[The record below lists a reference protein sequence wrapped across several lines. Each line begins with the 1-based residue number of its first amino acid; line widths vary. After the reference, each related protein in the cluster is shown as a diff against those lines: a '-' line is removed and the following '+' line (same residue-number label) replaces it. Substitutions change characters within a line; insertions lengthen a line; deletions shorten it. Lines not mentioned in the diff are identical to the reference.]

1 MKQNIYI
8 LLVSFLVIGCSEH
21 IPSKY
26 QSLEKGLYA
35 EIQTNKGDVLIEL
48 YTEDAPMTVANFVS
62 LAEGTNT
69 QVTDSIQGKKYFDG
83 IRFHRVVNNFIIQGG
98 DPTETGRGT
107 AGYRFGD
114 EFTKDKSG
122 KLLHIHGDAG
132 MLSMANGGPE
142 SNGSQFFI
150 THKAIPHLDGKHTV
164 FGKTV
169 INTLQLN
176 SLKKQIKDS
185 LKLKQSINSLRMSVV
200 NSIEQF
206 DTMHTVKIIRLG
218 SKAKAFKAGEV
229 FDNELIKYAESKKDR
244 KKKEKDADEV
254 RFSKYLENRTTFLAK
269 MNESKAVKTESGLRI
284 LKLKTNPSGKKVV
297 TNKPIKSH
305 FTLYIADGKKIQ
317 STLDSGVPFVFQLD
331 DAEKP
336 MITGFKEGAATLR
349 VGEKA
354 RLFIPY
360 YIGFGEAK
368 YGPFPAKSDLVFEVE
383 ILEIG
388 E

>member
-1 MKQNIYI
+1 MKKIIYT
-8 LLVSFLVIGCSEH
+8 LVVSFLIIGCST
-21 IPSKY
+21 PAKY
-26 QSLEKGLYA
+26 KELKEGLYA
-35 EIQTNKGDVLIEL
+35 EIQTNKGDVLLEL
-48 YTEDAPMTVANFVS
+48 YAEDVPMTVANFVS

-69 QVTDSIQGKKYFDG
+69 KVTDSIKGKKYYNG

-114 EFTKDKSG
+114 EFTKDKNG

-132 MLSMANGGPE
+132 MLSMANGGPG

-150 THKAIPHLDGKHTV
+150 THRAIPHLDGKHTV

-176 SLKKQIKDS
+176 ELKQHVKDSVKLKK
-185 LKLKQSINSLRMSVV
+185 SIDSLRMSVV
-200 NSIEQF
+200 NSIAEL
-206 DTMHTVKIIRLG
+206 DTIHTVKIIRLG
-218 SKAKAFKAGEV
+218 SKATSFEAAEV
-229 FDNELIKYAESKKDR
+229 FDNELIKYAKGQKNR
-244 KKKEKDADEV
+244 NKKEKGEDEA
-254 RFSKYLENRTTFLAK
+254 RFSKYLENKATFLAK
-269 MNESKAVKTESGLRI
+269 MDESKAVKTNSGLRI
-284 LKLKTNPSGKKVV
+284 LKLKSNPSGKKVV
-297 TNKPIKSH
+297 SNKPIKAH

-317 STLDSGVPFVFQLD
+317 STEDSGEPFVFQLD
-331 DAEKP
+331 DADKP

-368 YGPFPAKSDLVFEVE
+368 YGPFPAKSDLVFEIE

-388 E
+388 K